1 MAVVVIRQ
9 TDRQKNCV
17 KKLKIH
23 HFSGEYFVKQ
33 RIAQ

>member
-9 TDRQKNCV
+9 TDKKNCV

-33 RIAQ
+33 CIAQ